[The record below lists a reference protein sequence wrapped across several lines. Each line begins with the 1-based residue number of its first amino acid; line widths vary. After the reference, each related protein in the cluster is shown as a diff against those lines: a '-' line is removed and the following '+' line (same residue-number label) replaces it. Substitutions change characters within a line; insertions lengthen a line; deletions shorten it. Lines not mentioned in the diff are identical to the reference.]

1 MKSPNS
7 VVVVRMVAVHRPSG
21 KSDFNRWKAAIPN
34 LAGNAFG
41 KVDVSFDKPYAVD
54 QSSDMV
60 GMDEGISATFFER
73 LTAMGFSAIR
83 FV

>member
-7 VVVVRMVAVHRPSG
+7 VVVVRMVKVHRPSG
-21 KSDFNRWKAAIPN
+21 KTDFNRWKAAIPN
-34 LAGNAFG
+34 FAGNAFG

-54 QSSDMV
+54 ESSDMV
-60 GMDEGISATFFER
+60 GLDENITASFLDNLNR
-73 LTAMGFSAIR
+73 LGFTKIE